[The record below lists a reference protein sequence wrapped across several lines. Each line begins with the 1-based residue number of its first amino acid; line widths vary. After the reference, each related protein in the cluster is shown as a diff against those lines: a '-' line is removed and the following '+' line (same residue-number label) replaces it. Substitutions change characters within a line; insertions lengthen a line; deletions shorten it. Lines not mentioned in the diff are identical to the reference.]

1 MVLLLQYLSWTTEIA
16 NRLQCLSQ
24 DSNKWLTLPISRWNT
39 VHWKDV
45 SYCVANS
52 CFIPFSMELIYLF
65 YECRRKKLKWWLY
78 YLILRS
84 VRLLFFCYDE
94 INFILSTLKR
104 SFFFQFIYQRKV
116 ERGWRWVRFSKNLTN
131 CIWQVIKKK
140 LPVDFYGNPKL
151 HQFVIQLS
159 TWFWRCL
166 SQRKRTESPVKFSG
180 VFPCLKDVIK
190 FLARSWS
197 KQRNFFTWQAHKRKL
212 FWVNAI

>member
-1 MVLLLQYLSWTTEIA
+1 MKYCPLKRCLLLCSKLLLYSFFNGT
-16 NRLQCLSQ
+16 
-24 DSNKWLTLPISRWNT
+24 DLPILWMQ
-39 VHWKDV
+39 
-45 SYCVANS
+45 A
-52 CFIPFSMELIYLF
+52 
-65 YECRRKKLKWWLY
+65 KKIEMVVVLSHFK
-78 YLILRS
+78 IS
-84 VRLLFFCYDE
+84 ASTFFCYDE
-94 INFILSTLKR
+94 TNFILSTLKR

-151 HQFVIQLS
+151 HQFAIQLS